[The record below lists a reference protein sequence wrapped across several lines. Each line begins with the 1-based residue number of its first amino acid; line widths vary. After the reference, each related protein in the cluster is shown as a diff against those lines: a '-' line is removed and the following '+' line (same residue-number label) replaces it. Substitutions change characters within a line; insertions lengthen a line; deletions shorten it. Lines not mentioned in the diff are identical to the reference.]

1 MKQKVTKIL
10 EKIDGEISLND
21 LYEKYKDL
29 DVVLIPDVD
38 YEDNVIE
45 VVQIREETDEEYT
58 KRIDNEKR
66 YKERAMQM
74 ELNQYKKLKE
84 KYGDIELP

>member
-1 MKQKVTKIL
+1 MKQQVTKIL
-10 EKIDGEISLND
+10 EKIDGETSLNK

-29 DVVLIPDVD
+29 DVVLIPDVE
-38 YEDNVIE
+38 YEDNIIE

-58 KRIDNEKR
+58 KRIDNEKKW
-66 YKERAMQM
+66 KERSMQM
-74 ELNQYKKLKE
+74 ELDQYKRLKE

>member
-1 MKQKVTKIL
+1 MKQKITKIL
-10 EKIDGEISLND
+10 EKIEGETSLND

-29 DVVLIPDVD
+29 DVVLIPDVE
-38 YEDNVIE
+38 YEDNIIE

-66 YKERAMQM
+66 YKEHAMQM